1 MSCLRIKKK
10 TLDRI
15 RTLDPQYDAVVL
27 CPRDIKNANVVG
39 HLGELGRCIGENT
52 SINHLTISK
61 YDYYDP
67 QHEIDRDCP
76 LSGLSAREYEAFF
89 EGVSKSRSIKS
100 IRCNNCCLGGHILKL
115 FEIPN
120 LEKVE
125 FKGCVVTRHTAASL
139 RGVMHLRHVVLENM
153 MKDCIYFD
161 DANQTSFFAALNH
174 NYTLEYLRLDCFCL
188 ERGTY
193 TALGNILSDPQ
204 SIIKELM
211 ISNVDEDVFPGLR
224 NGLVNNSLLKVLE
237 INGCPMIR
245 EGWQVILDVLSS
257 PVSALKVFYLNG
269 GVYDCENAVLLGH
282 GLARNTALEELTL
295 SLYDTCTEAGWL
307 AIITSLRHSDSHL
320 KVINIR
326 GGSKINDEAI
336 SCLAEVL
343 SATKNAI
350 EQFYLGYFSAITSV
364 GWTALFT
371 AFLDPMPNL
380 TEVYI
385 GSEGF
390 LDCDIGPFWNGLRNK
405 PLLMVLELEWEHL
418 TTVGWDAFSHVLCDT
433 SSLHAIQHSNHTL
446 RDILFH
452 ACVTRIFPDSINNLL
467 QMNRSGTASE
477 VARQKVIRFYNGI
490 NIESLVNDRP
500 EMQTKLV
507 PCVMFLLG
515 TDPSTHTALY
525 HFVRNQASLFDRSSN
540 HSSDEPM
547 Q

>member
-1 MSCLRIKKK
+1 MYCLRIKKK
-10 TLDRI
+10 TLERI
-15 RTLDPQYDAVVL
+15 RRLDPQYDAVAL

-39 HLGELGRCIGENT
+39 HLGEVGRCIGENT

-115 FEIPN
+115 FDMPY

-125 FKGCVVTRHTAASL
+125 FKGCVVTRHTAASM

-161 DANQTSFFAALNH
+161 DANQTSFFASLNH

-204 SIIKELM
+204 STIKQLM

-224 NGLVNNSLLKVLE
+224 NGLVNNSSLRVLE
-237 INGCPMIR
+237 INGCPMNR
-245 EGWQVILDVLSS
+245 EGWQVISDVLSS
-257 PVSALKVFYLNG
+257 PVAALKVFYLNG

-282 GLARNTALEELTL
+282 GLARNTTLEELTL

-307 AIITSLRHSDSHL
+307 AIITSLPHSDSHF

-336 SCLAEVL
+336 SSLAEVL
-343 SATKNAI
+343 SATKNTI
-350 EQFYLGYFSAITSV
+350 EQFYLGSFPAVTSV
-364 GWTALFT
+364 GWTALST

-380 TEVYI
+380 TEVCI

-405 PLLMVLELEWEHL
+405 PLLKVLELEWEHL

-446 RDILFH
+446 CDILFH

-477 VARQKVIRFYNGI
+477 VARQKVIQFYNGI
-490 NIESLVNDRP
+490 NIESLVNDQP

-525 HFVRNQASLFDRSSN
+525 HFLFAS
-540 HSSDEPM
+540 
-547 Q
+547 